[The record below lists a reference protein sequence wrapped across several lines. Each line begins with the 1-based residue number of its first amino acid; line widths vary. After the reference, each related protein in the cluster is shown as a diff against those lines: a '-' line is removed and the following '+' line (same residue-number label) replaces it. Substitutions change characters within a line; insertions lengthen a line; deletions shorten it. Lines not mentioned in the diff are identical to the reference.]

1 MQECLKDL
9 RVEKGMTLESL
20 SQQPKIPAS
29 TLGSYESDDYKEIPH
44 RNIIELAKF
53 YEVSTD
59 YLLGLTENRQ
69 LDNVALSAL
78 HLSDTALTLLEDQKI
93 NMLHLSELITHEQFR
108 KFMLDLEI
116 YVDGLDSAPPKT
128 ITEHW
133 EEILEKAENFAGTS
147 KQKLAY
153 IFTQFLK
160 IKPTEKNIDDM
171 ADMLGQSEILE
182 SDAKKCRNSVKRKQ
196 SKD

>member
-1 MQECLKDL
+1 MRAFIIYSVTLVIDDDMHAIIKDI
-9 RVEKGMTLESL
+9 RNAHKGD
-20 SQQPKIPAS
+20 I
-29 TLGSYESDDYKEIPH
+29 
-44 RNIIELAKF
+44 
-53 YEVSTD
+53 
-59 YLLGLTENRQ
+59 
-69 LDNVALSAL
+69 
-78 HLSDTALTLLEDQKI
+78 
-93 NMLHLSELITHEQFR
+93 
-108 KFMLDLEI
+108 
-116 YVDGLDSAPPKT
+116 DSAPPKT

-182 SDAKKCRNSVKRKQ
+182 PDAKKRRNSTKRKQ

>member
-1 MQECLKDL
+1 MGL
-9 RVEKGMTLESL
+9 RS
-20 SQQPKIPAS
+20 SP
-29 TLGSYESDDYKEIPH
+29 
-44 RNIIELAKF
+44 LA
-53 YEVSTD
+53 YTILPSSAGG
-59 YLLGLTENRQ
+59 LGLFQSLNFVVDTSRKALMKRHNPDEYNLQ
-69 LDNVALSAL
+69 LNTLKAQ
-78 HLSDTALTLLEDQKI
+78 HL
-93 NMLHLSELITHEQFR
+93 ELNEYFSHVIDDDMHAIIKDIR
-108 KFMLDLEI
+108 NAHKGDI
-116 YVDGLDSAPPKT
+116 DSAPPKT

-182 SDAKKCRNSVKRKQ
+182 PDAKKRRNSTKRKQ

>member
-1 MQECLKDL
+1 MKTQLSIQERLKDL
-9 RVEKGMTLESL
+9 RVEKGMTLEQL
-20 SQQPKIPAS
+20 SQQTKIPAS

-59 YLLGLTENRQ
+59 YLLG
-69 LDNVALSAL
+69 
-78 HLSDTALTLLEDQKI
+78 
-93 NMLHLSELITHEQFR
+93 M
-108 KFMLDLEI
+108 
-116 YVDGLDSAPPKT
+116 
-128 ITEHW
+128 
-133 EEILEKAENFAGTS
+133 AENFAGTS

-182 SDAKKCRNSVKRKQ
+182 PDAKKRRNSTKRKQ